1 MGAFAPVTSEISRS
15 YNSLS
20 GTDIQAVIG
29 TEKFA
34 EIQAISYSI
43 TREKAPIYTMGSAN
57 PRAFSRNKRGIAGSL
72 VWINF
77 DRHALLAL
85 INDQGGSFVANT
97 DEIRPQYTITD
108 GTFIGQSTIFNSSIT
123 NANGIPSSATIDQIQ
138 ASSVP
143 ISSVSQDTALATPW
157 ASDQIL
163 PFDVTLAGTNE
174 YGAAATMKLFGVEIL
189 SEGWG
194 TSVDDAVN
202 EMQSTFIA
210 RLVCTRDTRFR
221 AFLVLN

>member
-20 GTDIQAVIG
+20 GTDIHAVIG
-29 TEKFA
+29 TEEFA

-57 PRAFSRNKRGIAGSL
+57 PRAFSRNKHGIAGSL

-85 INDQGGSFVANT
+85 INDPGGTFVANT
-97 DEIRPQYTITD
+97 DEIRPQYIVTD
-108 GTFIGQSTIFNSSIT
+108 GTFIGQSTIFGASIT
-123 NANGIPSSATIDQIQ
+123 NPLGIPASATIQQ
-138 ASSVP
+138 ASNLP
-143 ISSVSQDTALATPW
+143 MTSVSQYKALATPW

-163 PFDVTLAGTNE
+163 PLITLA
-174 YGAAATMKLFGVEIL
+174 
-189 SEGWG
+189 
-194 TSVDDAVN
+194 
-202 EMQSTFIA
+202 
-210 RLVCTRDTRFR
+210 
-221 AFLVLN
+221 AFSCSSASAERWSFYI